1 MNKNQLYEEFKYLSK
16 NVYKNKN
23 KNEKWLHI
31 QTENNIKTGFYA
43 DTFYKDNKIVIV
55 FRGTNDIKDLYNDIY
70 ISGTMLPPQIVNA
83 RKFYEKIKK
92 DFPNQ
97 KIYLTGHSLGGTIAA
112 VIAAESG
119 ESAVTFGAFGIKNS
133 YNPRFKNFDNIINF
147 GNIQDPVFISNI
159 KNQIGKTYIIGD
171 FDKNIDKVV
180 QSPAINKG
188 KIDLTKHLIEN
199 MGDLST
205 AVEYKGQ
212 NLATEE
218 TRLFKLS
225 VEKNVD
231 LRFAD
236 PNTII
241 TTEEI
246 SKMTSDEF
254 IRNEDCIYQKLKEG
268 KIMPEAEAK
277 RRNLTVQNPSTEKS
291 ENNTSK
297 SNNSDGHWVTINGN
311 HVLID

>member
-133 YNPRFKNFDNIINF
+133 YNPRFKNFDNI
-147 GNIQDPVFISNI
+147 
-159 KNQIGKTYIIGD
+159 
-171 FDKNIDKVV
+171 
-180 QSPAINKG
+180 
-188 KIDLTKHLIEN
+188 
-199 MGDLST
+199 
-205 AVEYKGQ
+205 
-212 NLATEE
+212 
-218 TRLFKLS
+218 
-225 VEKNVD
+225 
-231 LRFAD
+231 
-236 PNTII
+236 
-241 TTEEI
+241 
-246 SKMTSDEF
+246 
-254 IRNEDCIYQKLKEG
+254 
-268 KIMPEAEAK
+268 
-277 RRNLTVQNPSTEKS
+277 
-291 ENNTSK
+291 
-297 SNNSDGHWVTINGN
+297 
-311 HVLID
+311 